1 MKKIK
6 FPLVSRKQY
15 EIAIQNAKVLNETK
29 MQVAKKFAE
38 VQKELYETLQLN
50 VELGNDIS
58 CYVEKLGE
66 KQREIARLKRLLTK
80 NGIEYKKEKK

>member
-6 FPLVSRKQY
+6 FPLVSRKKY
-15 EIAIQNAKVLNETK
+15 ETLQKNMKVLNETK
-29 MQVAKKFAE
+29 MQVAKKYAE

-58 CYVEKLGE
+58 CYVAKLGE
-66 KQREIARLKRLLTK
+66 KTKEIARLKRLLTK
-80 NGIEYKKEKK
+80 NGIEYKKENK

>member
-29 MQVAKKFAE
+29 MQVAKKYAE

>member
-6 FPLVSRKQY
+6 FPLVSRKKY

-29 MQVAKKFAE
+29 MQVAKKYAE
-38 VQKELYETLQLN
+38 VQKELYETLQIN

-58 CYVEKLGE
+58 CYVAKLGE
-66 KQREIARLKRLLTK
+66 KTKEIARLKRLLTK
-80 NGIEYKKEKK
+80 NGIEYKKENK